1 MKNASIITIV
11 LIAISLSSC
20 SKKLTYYSN
29 RLQNEFNWSERE
41 LEKIQFYVSQDIRL
55 VRSSNSGNT
64 KIEDGKIKVN
74 DDSRVNEVL
83 IKRGTPGTLVFS
95 PNERRF
101 AVSFESDDDN
111 FLMFGP
117 SEKNNGRYTLL
128 AKDWQ
133 RNNGIITYGGVEYRT
148 GSESAYAAL
157 MVDIKKANNNKVSSK
172 TAQGRKVR

>member
-1 MKNASIITIV
+1 MKNASIVTII

-29 RLQNEFNWSERE
+29 RLQNEFNWSESE

-55 VRSSNSGNT
+55 VRSSNYGNT

-95 PNERRF
+95 PNEKRF
-101 AVSFESDDDN
+101 AVSFENDDDH

-128 AKDWQ
+128 AKDLSL
-133 RNNGIITYGGVEYRT
+133 IHI
-148 GSESAYAAL
+148 
-157 MVDIKKANNNKVSSK
+157 
-172 TAQGRKVR
+172 